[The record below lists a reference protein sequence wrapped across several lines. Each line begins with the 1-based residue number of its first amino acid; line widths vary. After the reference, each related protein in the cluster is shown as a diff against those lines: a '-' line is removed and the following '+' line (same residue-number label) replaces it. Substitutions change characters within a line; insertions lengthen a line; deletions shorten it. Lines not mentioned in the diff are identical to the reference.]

1 MVKERLNKYLILAI
15 VIFVGIAASSVSFYF
30 SYRWEKQEQVRV
42 LQNIVG
48 QYYKYIKDATEQD
61 IFALESFKDFYT
73 ASEDVTR
80 NEFSAFAKGIL
91 ARQPYIYEFG
101 WVPLVSGSDRTI
113 FESKALADG
122 ITNFTF
128 KEINAEG
135 NIVPAKVRSRYF
147 PIYYIAHASGDV
159 EGLEQILGIDIG
171 ILPDRLAFIE
181 AAIDSGKALSVHNQ
195 KTYGALYEKDG
206 FSISSRIFLP
216 IYRNTMPHTT
226 VQERRNSFQGFVV
239 LMYRMEDVMDLA
251 LKNMPISGIDIAIYL
266 NSPQE
271 KKLLYSYIHP
281 RRSNE
286 KTKFIR
292 SDEKKCKDCFSWSQ
306 ILPVADSEWLIT
318 YQADLAD
325 FNHQRIV
332 LPWILF
338 FAGIII
344 TILYVLYLANVL
356 NRTKVVEELVQ
367 TRTGELKEANKEW
380 GDTFN
385 AISDFIFILS
395 KDSRILKVNTSFLQT
410 LSLKE
415 KDVIGKKCYEIVH
428 KTGIPWGNCPHQQ
441 TIKDS
446 RSHTEVVDDQGLGMT
461 LLVTT
466 SPIIDENGNFFGSV
480 HIARDITSIKK
491 TQDELARAKQDA
503 EDQAWGLSKANEG
516 IKLLYKELEE
526 KNRELIRLG
535 QLKSSFVSMVSHEL
549 RTPLTAIKEGI
560 GIVLDGTTGPVT
572 DEQKDFLDTA
582 KRNVDRLSR
591 LINNILDF
599 QKLDAGKM
607 KFDYQENNINLVVKE
622 VFQTMEPLVKGKW
635 LDFVLQL
642 DESIPMVKFDK
653 DKITQVL
660 TNLVSNAIKFTLNGS
675 VSIITSKGP
684 NTIQVTVKDTG
695 PGVKEEDL
703 DKLFQYFEQIGDIKQ
718 RRGGTGLGLAIC
730 KEIITMHNGKIWVE
744 SQHGQGTS
752 FHFVL
757 PIVERRI

>member
-1 MVKERLNKYLILAI
+1 MVKERINKYLILAI
-15 VIFVGIAASSVSFYF
+15 VIIVGVTASFVSFYF
-30 SYRWEKQEQVRV
+30 SYRWERQELVRV
-42 LQNIVG
+42 LQNIAG
-48 QYYKYIKDATEQD
+48 QYYKYIKDAAEQD
-61 IFALESFKDFYT
+61 FFALESFRDFYA
-73 ASEDVTR
+73 ASDEVTR
-80 NEFSAFAKGIL
+80 DEFAAFAKGIL
-91 ARQPYIYEFG
+91 ARQPYIYELG
-101 WVPLVSGSDRTI
+101 WVPLVPGSDRAI
-113 FESKALADG
+113 FESRALADG

-128 KEINAEG
+128 KEMDAEG
-135 NIVPAKVRSRYF
+135 NIVPAKARSRYF
-147 PIYYIAHASGDV
+147 PIYYIAHSSRNIK
-159 EGLEQILGIDIG
+159 GLEEILGMDIAM
-171 ILPDRLAFIE
+171 LPDRLALIE
-181 AAIDSGKALSVHNQ
+181 TAIDSGKALPVQNQ

-216 IYRNTMPHTT
+216 IYRNTMPLST
-226 VQERRNSFQGFVV
+226 VQDRRNSFQGFVV
-239 LMYRMEDVMDLA
+239 LMYRIEDIMDLA
-251 LKNMPISGIDIAIYL
+251 LKNMPIAGIDIAIYS
-266 NSPQE
+266 NSPKE
-271 KKLLYSYIHP
+271 KKLLYSYVHP
-281 RRSNE
+281 HRGNE
-286 KTKFIR
+286 KTKSTR
-292 SDEKKCKDCFSWSQ
+292 RDEKKCKDCFSWSQ
-306 ILPVADSEWLIT
+306 ILPIADSEWLIT

-325 FNHQRIV
+325 FNHQKIV
-332 LPWILF
+332 LPWILL
-338 FAGIII
+338 FAGFII
-344 TILYVLYLANVL
+344 TILYVLYLANIL
-356 NRTKVVEELVQ
+356 NRTQVVEDLVH

-380 GDTFN
+380 AETFD

-395 KDSRILKVNTSFLQT
+395 KESRILKVNTSFLRA
-410 LSLKE
+410 LGLNE
-415 KDVIGKKCYEIVH
+415 KDVVGKKCYEIVH

-446 RSHTEVVDDQGLGMT
+446 KPHTEVVDDPGLGMS

-466 SPIIDENGNFFGSV
+466 SPIIDEKGVFFGSV
-480 HIARDITSIKK
+480 HIARDITNIKK
-491 TQDELARAKQDA
+491 TQDELAKAKQDA

-526 KNRELIRLG
+526 KNRELVRLG

-607 KFDYQENNINLVVKE
+607 KFDYQENNINLVAKE
-622 VFQTMEPLVKGKW
+622 VYQTMEPLVKGKW

-642 DESIPMVKFDK
+642 DESIPLVKFDK

-660 TNLVSNAIKFTLNGS
+660 TNLVSNAMKFTLNGS
-675 VSIITSKGP
+675 VSIITTKGA

-695 PGVKEEDL
+695 PGVKQEDL

-730 KEIITMHNGKIWVE
+730 KEIVAMHNGKIWVE
-744 SQHGQGTS
+744 SQYGQGTS